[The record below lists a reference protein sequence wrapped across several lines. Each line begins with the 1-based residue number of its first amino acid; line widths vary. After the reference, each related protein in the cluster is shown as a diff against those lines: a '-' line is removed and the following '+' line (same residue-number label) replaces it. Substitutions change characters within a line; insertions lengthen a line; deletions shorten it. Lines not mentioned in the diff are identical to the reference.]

1 VRSYKTLGVIC
12 RSRLENEQRVPIHPD
27 HFDVI
32 PEHLHELMFFEEGY
46 GEPFGVPD
54 ADLAMRFGGVRTREN
69 LLGGSG
75 VVLLAKPKAEDLREL
90 SEGGV
95 LWGWPHCVQ
104 QREITEAA
112 IDRRQTL
119 LAWEAMYEWRGGARD
134 MHLFYRNNE
143 MAGYCGVAHAFALVG
158 TSGFY
163 GSPLKAVVLSFGSVS
178 RGAVYALQGLG
189 VNEITVYTQRP
200 PTSVANAVPGVRYGQ
215 MRRGANGGPM
225 TVMEP
230 DGRERLL
237 REALGEADVIVN
249 GILQD
254 TGAPLMFLEEGEE
267 RLLKKHCLIVDVS
280 CDLGMGF
287 PFARPTSF
295 EDPIFDVG
303 RCVYYAVD
311 HSPSWLWR
319 SASWEISRVVVPF
332 LETVMGG
339 PEAWDEN
346 ETIRRCVEIR
356 DGVVQ
361 NKDIL
366 AFQQRAAAFP
376 HEPHTCSV

>member
-1 VRSYKTLGVIC
+1 LKSCNTLGVIS
-12 RSRLENEQRVPIHPD
+12 RSLLENERRVPIHPD
-27 HFDVI
+27 HFDLI
-32 PEHLHELMFFEEGY
+32 PGHLREHMMFEEGY

-54 ADLAMRFGGVRTREN
+54 AELAVRFGGVRTREE

-75 VVLLAKPKAEDLREL
+75 VVLLAKPKAEDLRDL

-104 QREITEAA
+104 QREITQTA

-119 LAWEAMYEWRGGARD
+119 LAWEAMYEWRGEMRD

-143 MAGYCGVAHAFALVG
+143 MAGYCGVMHAFERIG
-158 TSGFY
+158 TSGHY
-163 GSPLKAVVLSFGSVS
+163 GSPQKAVVLSFGSVS
-178 RGAVYALQGLG
+178 RGAVFALQGLG

-200 PTSVANAVPGVRYGQ
+200 PTSVANAVLGVRYGQ

-225 TVMEP
+225 TVVEP

-237 REALGEADVIVN
+237 RETLGEADVIVN

-254 TGAPLMFLEEGEE
+254 TRAPLMFLDEGEE
-267 RLLKKHCLIVDVS
+267 RLLKKGCLVVDVS
-280 CDLGMGF
+280 CDLAMGF
-287 PFARPTSF
+287 PFSRPTSF
-295 EDPIFDVG
+295 NDPVFDVG
-303 RCVYYAVD
+303 DCVYYAVD

-319 SASWEISRVVVPF
+319 SASWEISRVVVSF

-339 PEAWDEN
+339 PEAWESN

-356 DGVVQ
+356 DGVAQ
-361 NKDIL
+361 NKDVL
-366 AFQQRAAAFP
+366 SFQQREAAYP
-376 HEPHTCSV
+376 HVSVS

>member
-1 VRSYKTLGVIC
+1 MLSLGVIR
-12 RSRLENEQRVPIHPD
+12 RSRLENERRVPIHPD
-27 HFDVI
+27 HFELI
-32 PEHLHELMFFEEGY
+32 PENLCEHILFEEGY
-46 GEPFGVPD
+46 GAPFGVSD
-54 ADLAMRFGGVRTREN
+54 VELAARFAGMRTREE

-90 SEGGV
+90 REGGV

-104 QREITEAA
+104 QREITQAA

-119 LAWEAMYEWRGGARD
+119 LAWEAMYAWTGDVRGT
-134 MHLFYRNNE
+134 HLFYRNNE
-143 MAGYCGVAHAFALVG
+143 MAGYCGVAHALALVG
-158 TSGFY
+158 TSGSY

-178 RGAVYALQGLG
+178 RGAVYALQAQG
-189 VNEITVYTQRP
+189 VNEITVYTERP
-200 PTSVANAVPGVRYGQ
+200 PSSVANAVLGVRYGQ
-215 MRRGANGGPM
+215 MLRGRNGGPM
-225 TVMEP
+225 TVVAP

-254 TGAPLMFLEEGEE
+254 TGAPLMFLEKGEE
-267 RLLKKHCLIVDVS
+267 RFLKKNCLVVDVS

-287 PFARPTSF
+287 PFSRPTSF
-295 EDPIFDVG
+295 DDPVFDVG
-303 RCVYYAVD
+303 GCVYYAVD

-319 SASWEISRVVVPF
+319 SASWEISRVVVSF

-339 PEAWDEN
+339 PAAWEAN
-346 ETIRRCVEIR
+346 ETIRRCVAIR

-361 NKDIL
+361 NKKVL
-366 AFQQRAAAFP
+366 TFQRRVAAYP
-376 HEPHTCSV
+376 HG